1 MSFDSRMRQLEQD
14 VMSDII
20 RRISINGEITRS
32 ADWQINRLYEL
43 GVAKDDI
50 KKTIQK
56 ALNLKDE
63 EVEEMFRKAI
73 ESGYARNEDI
83 YKKLGKDIVP
93 FSENKVLQQY
103 ISSVAKQT
111 AEEMRNLSQ
120 SLGFAVKNPDGT
132 VSFTPIAEYYQNTL
146 DNAINGIANGV
157 FDYNTAIKRAVNEL
171 TKSGLR
177 SVDYASGWSNRVDV
191 AARRAVMTGMGQL
204 TGKVNEMNAEELGT
218 DMYEVSWHGGARP
231 SHQVWQGRWY
241 TMEQLKSVCGL
252 GTVTGLNGANCYHD
266 YYPVIPGISEPTY
279 TEEELDE
286 MNRKENTPVK
296 YGDKEY
302 TKYEALQRQR
312 KLETAMRAQRQK
324 IKLLEQGKADE
335 DDIIAARGRY
345 RVTSQEYSRFSKAM
359 DLPQQRER
367 VTVDGLGDIGKG
379 KWKISVDK
387 KEKSGIIN
395 KKISDRIVNIHYE
408 NKNSVF
414 DLQKI
419 NDEMYSSN
427 IGKDIAD
434 FIDSE
439 YFTVYMNYDLD
450 APPNLMGDIIGKDIT
465 VYATNHNSETEIV
478 ETIIHEASHKKYS
491 WDEDQEGEIN
501 CRIMEYLH
509 SHESISNEKIT
520 EIVNFVKREYADLPK
535 GELYGY

>member
-1 MSFDSRMRQLEQD
+1 MFTSNEIEALSMSFDSRMRQLEQD

-132 VSFTPIAEYYQNTL
+132 ISFTPIAEYYQNTL

-252 GTVTGLNGANCYHD
+252 GTVTGLNGADCYHD

-279 TEEELDE
+279 TEEELEE
-286 MNRKENTPVK
+286 MNRRENTPVR

-367 VTVDGLGDIGKG
+367 VTVDGLGNIGQGRWKVDKMQKNDIIAKKTNTEVSTLQEIGKIDIE
-379 KWKISVDK
+379 KYQIITDK
-387 KEKSGIIN
+387 KIITDDVVLTDN
-395 KKISDRIVNIHYE
+395 RIEHIIERRGQEFYDEYRPFFGDILSDPDFIFKDSRENTALVSKRFFNNGTTVNIVLKLVVEGDNPNY
-408 NKNSVF
+408 KNSIITAI
-414 DLQKI
+414 K
-419 NDEMYSSN
+419 ESN
-427 IGKDIAD
+427 KR
-434 FIDSE
+434 FE
-439 YFTVYMNYDLD
+439 QRLRNNTPLY
-450 APPNLMGDIIGKDIT
+450 
-465 VYATNHNSETEIV
+465 
-478 ETIIHEASHKKYS
+478 KKS
-491 WDEDQEGEIN
+491 
-501 CRIMEYLH
+501 
-509 SHESISNEKIT
+509 
-520 EIVNFVKREYADLPK
+520 
-535 GELYGY
+535 

>member
-1 MSFDSRMRQLEQD
+1 MFTSNEIEALSMSFDSRMKQLETD

-63 EVEEMFRKAI
+63 EVEELFRKAI

-231 SHQVWQGRWY
+231 S
-241 TMEQLKSVCGL
+241 
-252 GTVTGLNGANCYHD
+252 
-266 YYPVIPGISEPTY
+266 
-279 TEEELDE
+279 
-286 MNRKENTPVK
+286 
-296 YGDKEY
+296 
-302 TKYEALQRQR
+302 
-312 KLETAMRAQRQK
+312 
-324 IKLLEQGKADE
+324 
-335 DDIIAARGRY
+335 
-345 RVTSQEYSRFSKAM
+345 
-359 DLPQQRER
+359 
-367 VTVDGLGDIGKG
+367 
-379 KWKISVDK
+379 
-387 KEKSGIIN
+387 
-395 KKISDRIVNIHYE
+395 
-408 NKNSVF
+408 
-414 DLQKI
+414 
-419 NDEMYSSN
+419 
-427 IGKDIAD
+427 
-434 FIDSE
+434 
-439 YFTVYMNYDLD
+439 
-450 APPNLMGDIIGKDIT
+450 
-465 VYATNHNSETEIV
+465 
-478 ETIIHEASHKKYS
+478 
-491 WDEDQEGEIN
+491 
-501 CRIMEYLH
+501 
-509 SHESISNEKIT
+509 
-520 EIVNFVKREYADLPK
+520 
-535 GELYGY
+535 